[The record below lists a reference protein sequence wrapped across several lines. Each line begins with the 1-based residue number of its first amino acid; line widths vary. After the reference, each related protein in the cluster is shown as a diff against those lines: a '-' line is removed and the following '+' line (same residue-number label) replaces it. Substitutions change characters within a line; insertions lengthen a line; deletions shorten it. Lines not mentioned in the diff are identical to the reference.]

1 MIAFNIIFA
10 FIFTLLIVLVLK
22 YSTDEYGEPFH
33 IKVIY
38 IFLAFLFFL
47 IPLANVI
54 MATVIIFIFG
64 EILPKN
70 IARANANKLA
80 LFLAYPVYFLMIIF
94 TPFIYIFKGIVWLVK
109 KIFKLKESA
118 DEVFDDD
125 DFQDVVEKISD
136 EGVIDEED
144 SEIIIAAVD
153 WGDTVVSEV
162 LTKRSDIVAIDIK
175 NCNEKYLREFLIS
188 NTYSRIHVY

>member
-64 EILPKN
+64 VGLGLGEIKLNFKSK
-70 IARANANKLA
+70 IINKIIN
-80 LFLAYPVYFLMIIF
+80 FLS
-94 TPFIYIFKGIVWLVK
+94 
-109 KIFKLKESA
+109 KE
-118 DEVFDDD
+118 
-125 DFQDVVEKISD
+125 I
-136 EGVIDEED
+136 
-144 SEIIIAAVD
+144 
-153 WGDTVVSEV
+153 
-162 LTKRSDIVAIDIK
+162 
-175 NCNEKYLREFLIS
+175 
-188 NTYSRIHVY
+188 